1 MTSRERVL
9 TTLNHKEP
17 DRVPIDLGGMRSTG
31 IHAIAYKNLKEFLN
45 CMNKEI
51 KIYDIY
57 QQLALVENDIR
68 ERVHGDVVE
77 LKRLDGGFGTKI
89 NGWKRFQ
96 MFPDGGEYYVPK
108 DFYPEVESDG
118 SLIIKNNNKVVATMP
133 KGGYYFDGCYFPLS
147 GVKEKAEIDKT
158 LDEYINDEELDFLE
172 VQAKEIRENTD
183 CAIMGSFGG
192 NFLEAG
198 HGYFGYQEF
207 MERIITDKTLI
218 EYFLNKLEEKYLHD
232 LEKYLNRVGKYLDII
247 VLGDDYGTQENSQI
261 SPKMFRE
268 MFKPHMKTLC
278 DFIKHKNKNVR
289 IFLHSCGS
297 VIKLIPD
304 FIDAGIEILNP
315 VQTNAR
321 GMDPEVLKKK
331 FGEDLTFWGGG
342 CDTQHILPF
351 GTLDELKDDIRK
363 REDIFAPGGGFVFSA
378 IHNVQKEVTPQ
389 KIVLLYDSAY
399 DFGFYRK

>member
-1 MTSRERVL
+1 MTSRERIL
-9 TTLNHKEP
+9 TTLNHREP
-17 DRVPIDLGGMRSTG
+17 DRIPIDLGGMRSTG

-45 CMNKEI
+45 CRNKKV
-51 KIYDIY
+51 KIYDVY
-57 QQLALVENDIR
+57 QQLALVESDIR
-68 ERVHGDVVE
+68 KRVHGDVVE

-89 NGWKRFQ
+89 NCWKRLQ
-96 MFPDGGEYYVPK
+96 MFPDEGEYYVPK
-108 DFYPEVESDG
+108 NFYPEVESDG
-118 SLIIKNNNKVVATMP
+118 SLIIINNNKVVASMP
-133 KGGYYFDGCYFPLS
+133 KGGYYFDCCYFPLS
-147 GVKEKAEIDKT
+147 GVTETSGIDKA
-158 LDEYINDEELDFLE
+158 LAEYITDEELDFLE
-172 VQAKEIRENTD
+172 EQAKKIRENTD

-218 EYFLNKLEEKYLHD
+218 DYFLNKLEEKYLYD

-247 VLGDDYGTQENSQI
+247 VLGDDYGTQENAQI

-268 MFKPHMKTLC
+268 MFKPHMKALC
-278 DFIKHKNKNVR
+278 DFIKHKNENIR

-321 GMDPEVLKKK
+321 GMDPEVLKRE

-351 GTLDELKDDIRK
+351 GTFDELKDDIRK

-378 IHNVQKEVTPQ
+378 IHNIQKEVPPE

-399 DFGFYRK
+399 DFGIYRK